1 MLYYLGGVN
10 TIEKTHSSGHLGV
23 LEMVYYSNVNV
34 TLPTLPAEWGMC
46 YVASEKRVSTTL
58 QSVMNAKLS
67 KQRFWHCHENRLIKT
82 MQTIPHNLDVSVKS
96 ASLYCGVRI
105 ILSPMLV

>member
-46 YVASEKRVSTTL
+46 YVASEKRVRCFL
-58 QSVMNAKLS
+58 M
-67 KQRFWHCHENRLIKT
+67 
-82 MQTIPHNLDVSVKS
+82 
-96 ASLYCGVRI
+96 SLLYGITFLAVWP
-105 ILSPMLV
+105 L

>member
-46 YVASEKRVSTTL
+46 YVASEKRVRCFLMSLLYGITFL
-58 QSVMNAKLS
+58 AAL
-67 KQRFWHCHENRLIKT
+67 
-82 MQTIPHNLDVSVKS
+82 VS
-96 ASLYCGVRI
+96 
-105 ILSPMLV
+105 